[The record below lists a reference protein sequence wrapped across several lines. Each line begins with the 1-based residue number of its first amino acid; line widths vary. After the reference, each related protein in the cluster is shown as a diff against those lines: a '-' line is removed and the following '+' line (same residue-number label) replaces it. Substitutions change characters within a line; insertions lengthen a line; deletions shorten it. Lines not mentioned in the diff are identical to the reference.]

1 MGSRVAAWTV
11 WGLCAPGFLLSGGSL
26 VGAATPPDFESEV
39 LPVLKS
45 RCFACHGPLRQ
56 RGDLRLDSLPAMLIG
71 GGRGAAIVPG
81 DAEAS
86 LLVAAIRREDE
97 LEMPPPRALD
107 DAERELLEA
116 WVAAGAEWPL
126 ADEAPAAPAS
136 VVAARDVPAVAHG
149 IDGPGEPLS
158 FNRDVRPILSDN
170 CYACHGPDEAVRQA
184 GLRLDRQDSAHGVLP
199 SGRRALVPGS
209 LERSRL
215 FQRIAAADPLD
226 RMPPAHGGPPL
237 SEREIEILGRFI
249 LQGAEFEEHWAFRPP
264 ERPDPPPV
272 PNPDWA
278 RGELDR
284 FVLARL
290 DREGLEPS
298 PEADRRTLVRR
309 LSLDLTGLP
318 PAPDEVEAFVADA
331 SPDAWERL
339 VDRLLASDRY
349 GEHMARTW
357 LDAARYADTNGY
369 HIDNERFMW
378 RWRDWVID
386 AFNRNRPFDEF
397 TVEQLAGDLL
407 PDPTPEQLLATGF
420 HRNHMINFEGGAVPE
435 EYRVQYVFDRTD
447 TTATVWMGLTA
458 GCAKCHD
465 HKFDPLSQREYYQL
479 SAFFNTVD
487 EVGLDGSQGNAEPA
501 IPAPAPGQRAV
512 LEELRAELAPL
523 DAMLDGAGEE
533 ATAAQ
538 AAWQAEWDR
547 KLAEKWRPLAP
558 VRMESEAG
566 AELTLLADGS
576 IEASGENPTR
586 DVYTIEAETDL
597 DRIGAIRLETL
608 RGADDASAGI
618 GRNPDGSFVLTEF
631 EVRAT
636 PLGGDGP
643 ARDLELAGAFAD
655 YATTSLGVA
664 QAIDGDLETGWGAGY
679 AARPTARTA
688 VFEVAPAEDGEA
700 ERTGPRSGGG
710 TRLRIVLRQESAYRQ
725 KTIRRFRLSATA
737 ESRLDAGTEAP
748 AGESTGAAVAADP
761 AAAGAASDG
770 DAGNAD
776 EPPAGQP
783 PEGWDLEYLVA
794 LPEDQ
799 RTPEQADDLRRRFR
813 RNHWPAWRPNE
824 ARYAELSE
832 RRRLIEEAVPT
843 TMIMREMD
851 DPRPTFVLRR
861 GEYDQRTDEVAAAV
875 PAFLPPIPEDL
886 PKNRLGLARWLVS
899 GDHPL
904 TARVTAN
911 RLWRKFFGRG
921 LVGTAG
927 DFGSQGEWPSHPALL
942 DWLATELVRLDWD
955 LKAFQKT
962 IAMSATYRQSSKASP
977 ELVERDPEN
986 RLLARGSRFRLDA
999 EAIRDGALAASGLLV
1014 EKLGGPSVRPYQP
1027 PGLWREIGY
1036 ESRGR
1041 FSAGIFEQDSGEA
1054 LYRRSLYT
1062 FWKRTVPPPNMLV
1075 FDAPNRETCT
1085 VERSRSNTPLQAL
1098 VLMNDPQFVE
1108 AARVLATSLLAAPTA
1123 ARGGRDADDERMDEL
1138 YLRVLA
1144 RRPTES
1150 ERSAIRGLLADMRR
1164 SYEREP
1170 RAAAALLRVG
1180 EQPVDESI
1188 PAAEL
1193 AAWSVAASAVLN
1205 LDEAVTRL

>member
-56 RGDLRLDSLPAMLIG
+56 RGDLRLDSRPAMLIG

-97 LEMPPPRALD
+97 LEMPPPRPLD

-116 WVAAGAEWPL
+116 WIVAGAEWPL
-126 ADEAPAAPAS
+126 ADEAPAAPAAG
-136 VVAARDVPAVAHG
+136 VVAARDVPPVAHG

-284 FVLARL
+284 FVLARF

-386 AFNRNRPFDEF
+386 AFNRNQPFDEF

-487 EVGLDGSQGNAEPA
+487 EVGLDGSQGNAEPS

-618 GRNPDGSFVLTEF
+618 GRNADGSFVLTEF

-725 KTIRRFRLSATA
+725 KAIRRFRLSATA

-748 AGESTGAAVAADP
+748 AGESTGAPVVAE
-761 AAAGAASDG
+761 
-770 DAGNAD
+770 
-776 EPPAGQP
+776 EPPAGHP

-813 RNHWPAWRPNE
+813 RNHWPPWRPNE

-832 RRRLIEEAVPT
+832 RRRLIEAAVPT

-851 DPRPTFVLRR
+851 EPRPTFVLRR

-927 DFGSQGEWPSHPALL
+927 DFGAQGEWPSHPALL

-962 IAMSATYRQSSKASP
+962 IVMSATYRQSSKASP
-977 ELVERDPEN
+977 ELAERDPEN

-1027 PGLWREIGY
+1027 PGTV
-1036 ESRGR
+1036 
-1041 FSAGIFEQDSGEA
+1041 AGDR
-1054 LYRRSLYT
+1054 L
-1062 FWKRTVPPPNMLV
+1062 
-1075 FDAPNRETCT
+1075 
-1085 VERSRSNTPLQAL
+1085 
-1098 VLMNDPQFVE
+1098 
-1108 AARVLATSLLAAPTA
+1108 
-1123 ARGGRDADDERMDEL
+1123 
-1138 YLRVLA
+1138 
-1144 RRPTES
+1144 
-1150 ERSAIRGLLADMRR
+1150 
-1164 SYEREP
+1164 REP
-1170 RAAAALLRVG
+1170 GPIQRRHLRAGQRRGALPAQPLHVLEAHRAAAEHARVRRAEPGDLHRRALALEHAAPGPGADERPAVRRGGSGAGDESARGADDGGRRQGRRRRADGRALPAGPGAAADRVG
-1180 EQPVDESI
+1180 ALGDPRSAGRHQAKLRTGSRALRRPCCGWGSNRWTRAFRPRSSRPGAWRRARCSI
-1188 PAAEL
+1188 
-1193 AAWSVAASAVLN
+1193 W
-1205 LDEAVTRL
+1205 TRR